1 LVEQGG
7 DSAEA
12 QARIRRIL
20 VLSRLDGV
28 LLFLIIFDMAVKP
41 DFGDAGALAF
51 GLGMAA
57 LAVGIILWRWS
68 SSDSSISSP
77 ARAGD

>member
-1 LVEQGG
+1 
-7 DSAEA
+7 
-12 QARIRRIL
+12 
-20 VLSRLDGV
+20 V

-51 GLGMAA
+51 GIGTAA
-57 LAVGIILWRWS
+57 LAAGIILWRWS
-68 SSDSSISSP
+68 AGASSISSP